1 MTPYPWPGPSTS
13 LSSRIRNR
21 GELLLSIWWREPAP
35 PQRWV
40 LGAALAFGLL
50 AALVLPGAPQLGVN
64 LGICGLA
71 AAIPLGLLARA
82 EGRRRGRSR
91 PVGRVATALGIVAVL
106 LSGVAAVRASEW
118 LAAGCALAA
127 FALATAITLDARRWD
142 AVITAVPLFGLAVF
156 HSLPWAG
163 RLVRLHNLRSR
174 SLPWL
179 NGLAIGLAV
188 TVAVAAL
195 LASADEAFASA
206 VGVGLSFFS
215 GNLAAARILAF
226 GAGVGTMLG
235 GAYAI
240 SIEMVWPR
248 AQREASA
255 SKSLDQKQDSTPEAT
270 TAPQS
275 GTAAQS
281 SPAKHPVEW
290 LLPLVLVA
298 ATIAAFLAVEATQLF
313 GGADVVH
320 TSALSHADRAHQG
333 FGQLTVV
340 TLIVVALLSWAG
352 SHARRGPA
360 SHRWMMAG
368 AGGLLLV
375 LTTLL
380 GASAL
385 RRLSLYQE
393 AYGWTVTR
401 LVAGAF
407 EIWVVVVLIAIA
419 IGWLAR
425 RTDLLP
431 RLVIGSAGL
440 GLLVV
445 ALAGPDA
452 LVADGNVHRFTH
464 PPAGTTAKIDLWYL
478 SSLSADAVPAL
489 DRLPEPQRSCVLSQQ
504 TTKPDPWYGW
514 NLARSRADHILKV
527 RPVQPGDCPG
537 FTR

>member
-1 MTPYPWPGPSTS
+1 MTPAS
-13 LSSRIRNR
+13 LSSRARNR

-35 PQRWV
+35 PKRWV
-40 LGAALAFGLL
+40 LGAAVVFGLL
-50 AALVLPGAPQLGVN
+50 AAVLLPGAPKPGVN

-91 PVGRVATALGIVAVL
+91 PVGLVAIALGTVAVL

-127 FALATAITLDARRWD
+127 FALGAAITLDARRWD
-142 AVITAVPLFGLAVF
+142 AVLTAVPLFALTVV

-179 NGLAIGLAV
+179 NGLAIGLSV

-195 LASADEAFASA
+195 LASADDAFAQA
-206 VGVGLSFFS
+206 LGTGLSFFT
-215 GNLAAARILAF
+215 GNLAVARVFVFAA
-226 GAGVGTMLG
+226 GAATMLG

-240 SIEMVWPR
+240 SIQMVWPR
-248 AQREASA
+248 SKREAPGEA
-255 SKSLDQKQDSTPEAT
+255 PATQELEQKPS
-270 TAPQS
+270 
-275 GTAAQS
+275 
-281 SPAKHPVEW
+281 AKHPVEW
-290 LLPLVLVA
+290 VLPLALVA
-298 ATIAAFLAVEATQLF
+298 ITIAAFLAVEATQLF
-313 GGADVVH
+313 GGAEVVH
-320 TSALSHADRAHQG
+320 DSAVSHADRARQG

-352 SHARRGPA
+352 SHALRGG
-360 SHRWMMAG
+360 HRLIMAG
-368 AGGLLLV
+368 AGGLLLI

-380 GASAL
+380 AASAL
-385 RRLSLYQE
+385 RRLGLYQE

-407 EIWVVVVLIAIA
+407 ELWVVVVLIAIA
-419 IGWLAR
+419 VVWLAGH
-425 RTDLLP
+425 TELLP

-445 ALAGPDA
+445 SLAGPDA
-452 LVADGNVHRFTH
+452 LVAAGNVHRFNTH
-464 PPAGTTAKIDLWYL
+464 PAGRVGAIDVHYL
-478 SSLSADAVPAL
+478 STLSADAVPAL
-489 DRLPEPQRSCVLSQQ
+489 DRLPEPERSCALSGQS
-504 TTKPDPWYGW
+504 PSHDPWFGW
-514 NLARSRADHILKV
+514 NLARSRADHLLRT
-527 RPVQPGDCPG
+527 RPVLPQNCP
-537 FTR
+537 